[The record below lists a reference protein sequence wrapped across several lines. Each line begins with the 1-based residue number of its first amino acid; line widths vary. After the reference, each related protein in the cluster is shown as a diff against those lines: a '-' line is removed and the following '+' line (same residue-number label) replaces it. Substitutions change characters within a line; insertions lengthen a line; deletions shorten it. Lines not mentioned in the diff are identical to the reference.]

1 MIELLRVQYE
11 LGKINKTHLRL
22 LRKSGKI
29 TADQENYIM
38 GVTRS
43 A

>member
-1 MIELLRVQYE
+1 MVEFLRIQYE
-11 LGKINKTHLRL
+11 LGKINKMQLRS

-38 GVTRS
+38 GVIE
-43 A
+43 